1 MAINKKIVGIIT
13 LFIGIILLVVGVF
26 GVNTSSAGFDTIY
39 IIGFLLPGALFLI
52 VGIILLALY
61 LHSAT

>member
-26 GVNTSSAGFDTIY
+26 GVNTSSADLDIIY